1 MSRSFRPGL
10 AIALALITLPVHASD
25 PATTEQLLARIAAL
39 EQRLAAVEAANAAT
53 AATIAPD
60 ALDQRLRVIERRQE
74 LDAEAD
80 AGKAAA
86 APVLAINDKGLFVP
100 VSLPRAETTG
110 PLQKPQ
116 ASAQDDESE
125 EEEDLGVFTDF
136 VEGLDLDNLLGN

>member
-10 AIALALITLPVHASD
+10 AIALALITLPVHAGD

-86 APVLAINDKGLFVP
+86 APAIKPARTRNSRFLAVMPI
-100 VSLPRAETTG
+100 
-110 PLQKPQ
+110 
-116 ASAQDDESE
+116 SA
-125 EEEDLGVFTDF
+125 
-136 VEGLDLDNLLGN
+136 